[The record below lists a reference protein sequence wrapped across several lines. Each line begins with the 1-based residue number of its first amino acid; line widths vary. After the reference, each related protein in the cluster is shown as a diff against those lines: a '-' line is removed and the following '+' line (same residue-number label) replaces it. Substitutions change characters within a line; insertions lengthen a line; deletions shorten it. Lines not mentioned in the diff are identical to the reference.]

1 MTKTQRRYP
10 MDLSIS
16 QMMQLQKDLFE
27 PHKDQWHPMEPE
39 YGKDFILY
47 MIEEVG
53 EAIAILKKKGSAAVM
68 EDPAVREAFLSEMA
82 DVLMYYHDI
91 LLRFHVTPEEISD
104 AYTKKHG
111 IDMVRNYEGEYKEK
125 YHG

>member
-1 MTKTQRRYP
+1 MDLS

-16 QMMQLQKDLFE
+16 QMMQLQKELFD
-27 PHKDQWHPMEPE
+27 PHKDKWHPMEPE

-47 MIEEVG
+47 MIEEIG
-53 EAIAILKKKGSAAVM
+53 ECIAILKKKGSAAVM

-82 DVLMYYHDI
+82 DVLMYYHDV
-91 LLRFHVTPEEISD
+91 LLRFHVTPEEISQ
-104 AYTKKHG
+104 AYASKHNY
-111 IDMVRNYEGEYKEK
+111 DMGRNYESEYKEQ

>member
-1 MTKTQRRYP
+1 

-16 QMMQLQKDLFE
+16 QMMQMQKALFE
-27 PHKDQWHPMEPE
+27 LHKDKWYPMEPE

-47 MIEEVG
+47 MVEEIG
-53 EAIAILKKKGSAAVM
+53 EAIAVIKKKGSNAIM

-82 DVLMYYHDI
+82 DVLMYYHDV
-91 LLRFHVTPEEISD
+91 LLRYHVTAEEISE

-111 IDMVRNYEGEYKEK
+111 IDMARDYTREYKEQ
-125 YHG
+125 YNG